1 MNAAAEPTMEPT
13 VVPEFH
19 VEERDM
25 LEEVFDILE
34 RGRRRDGRRTTQTQ
48 PPP

>member
-1 MNAAAEPTMEPT
+1 MDAAVEPTMEPT
-13 VVPEFH
+13 AVPEFH

-34 RGRRRDGRRTTQTQ
+34 RGGVTGRRTTQTQ

>member
-34 RGRRRDGRRTTQTQ
+34 RGAA
-48 PPP
+48 

>member
-1 MNAAAEPTMEPT
+1 MKPTA
-13 VVPEFH
+13 VPEFH

-34 RGRRRDGRRTTQTQ
+34 RGAA
-48 PPP
+48 

>member
-1 MNAAAEPTMEPT
+1 MEPT
-13 VVPEFH
+13 AVPEFH

-34 RGRRRDGRRTTQTQ
+34 RGAA
-48 PPP
+48 